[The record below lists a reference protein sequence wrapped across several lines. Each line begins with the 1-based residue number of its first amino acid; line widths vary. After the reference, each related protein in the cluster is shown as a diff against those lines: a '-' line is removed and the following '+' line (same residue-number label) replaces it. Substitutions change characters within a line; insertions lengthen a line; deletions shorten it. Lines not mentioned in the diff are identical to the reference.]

1 MRTQNASTSKL
12 IPVITEELKKM
23 PEIRAPEWAPFVKT
37 GSHKERPPLQRDW
50 WHIRAA
56 SVLLSVGKL
65 GPVGVSKLR
74 TKYGGR
80 KNNGYDPEHFV
91 RGSGNIARKIL
102 QELEAAGLI
111 EKGQQGVHKGRVI
124 SRKGVALVAAAEK
137 SITEKAQA
145 K

>member
-12 IPVITEELKKM
+12 IPVIAEELKKM

-37 GSHKERPPLQRDW
+37 GAHKERPPAQKDW

-91 RGSGNIARKIL
+91 RGSGNIARKML

-111 EKGQQGVHKGRVI
+111 EKGQRGIHKGRII
-124 SRKGVALVAAAEK
+124 SRKGVALVQAAEK
-137 SITEKAQA
+137 SIAEKAPSQ
-145 K
+145 